1 MELSY
6 NNVVDNL
13 NLIFLNIDK
22 EIKQDV
28 EDAYDIKTK
37 QNKLTYKNV

>member
-6 NNVVDNL
+6 NNVVDKL

-22 EIKQDV
+22 KIKQDV
-28 EDAYDIKTK
+28 EDAYDIKTR
-37 QNKLTYKNV
+37 QNKLTY